1 MGNGVFGLQY
11 RRFYSMSIGSWI
23 ILGILIII
31 VALIIRSIV
40 VKKKSGGGC
49 GGSCSGCS
57 GCSFSAPCPSKDE
70 KK

>member
-1 MGNGVFGLQY
+1 MGNGIFSLQY
-11 RRFYSMSIGSWI
+11 RRVYSMSIGSWI

-49 GGSCSGCS
+49 GGNCSGCS
-57 GCSFSAPCPSKDE
+57 GCGLSASCPTKDE